1 MEGII
6 TREQFKKDNV
16 YSLNSERVLLGAL
29 RLLLNISPATEIQEV
44 LSITEEKYAY
54 LMGKLPSFIKEEEQ
68 EKLKYINRK
77 KFTKCS

>member
-1 MEGII
+1 MEGIM
-6 TREQFKKDNV
+6 TRERFKKQ
-16 YSLNSERVLLGAL
+16 YSFSLDSDRVLLGAL

-44 LSITEEKYAY
+44 LSITEDKYAY

-68 EKLKYINRK
+68 EKLRYINRK

>member
-1 MEGII
+1 MNGII

-16 YSLNSERVLLGAL
+16 YSLNSDRVLLGAL